1 MLGEKLFAYPTVLFQ
16 TDASGQAR
24 ARVWVESHSE
34 RHYFTIAAVRQI
46 RFWWQSSVNDDV
58 GVDCGVLITIITK
71 LVKRVY
77 SWGCGLH
84 WLHTKAELIVKF
96 TINVR

>member
-1 MLGEKLFAYPTVLFQ
+1 M
-16 TDASGQAR
+16 
-24 ARVWVESHSE
+24 
-34 RHYFTIAAVRQI
+34 
-46 RFWWQSSVNDDV
+46 NDDV